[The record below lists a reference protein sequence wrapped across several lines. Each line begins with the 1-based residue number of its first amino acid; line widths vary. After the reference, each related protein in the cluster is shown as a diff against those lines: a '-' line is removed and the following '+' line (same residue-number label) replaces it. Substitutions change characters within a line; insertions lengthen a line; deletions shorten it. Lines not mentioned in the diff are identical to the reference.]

1 MKHHHSTIFV
11 LIVIVHFRLPDRD
24 PRGFYED
31 APSKTYFGEDV
42 AIPPSDHTYGCDCPQ
57 YHEEQEA
64 NNDRQRCQAVR
75 ESLQPEA
82 QHLPYIVPKMSNFMM
97 TECHGLCV

>member
-1 MKHHHSTIFV
+1 MAHYQ
-11 LIVIVHFRLPDRD
+11 LPDRGARD
-24 PRGFYED
+24 FYED
-31 APSKTYFGEDV
+31 APRMSHSDV
-42 AIPPSDHTYGCDCPQ
+42 NAAKLPIGHIPESGCYPD
-57 YHEEQEA
+57 HEEQEA

-82 QHLPYIVPKMSNFMM
+82 QLLPFIVPKMSNFMM